1 MTAPIRVAAQRAPCP
16 RSPPSGRS
24 SVLMAGPTSVPRVRF
39 SRTPPRALGVRV
51 GDSRIREPEG
61 CAPND
66 PGFGRG
72 SRRCPTAATR
82 WVMQSRVDDGY
93 GRPWPQKAKGQWLKA
108 EGQDGERQNVG
119 SQDAKALKP
128 AGREEAGWMKGSGD
142 GNWKLNTGN
151 PEKGTGWK
159 SRERES
165 GTRDGDRPAPTNASG
180 LRSSTASTKGWCNRE
195 RRMDECG
202 GWKRWRK
209 PTVETGYFEAEGERT
224 RGAR

>member
-93 GRPWPQKAKGQWLKA
+93 GRPWPQKSKGQWLKA

-128 AGREEAGWMKGSGD
+128 AGREEAGWLKGSDD

-151 PEKGTGWK
+151 REKGTGWK
-159 SRERES
+159 SRGRES
-165 GTRDGDRPAPTNASG
+165 GTRR
-180 LRSSTASTKGWCNRE
+180 
-195 RRMDECG
+195 
-202 GWKRWRK
+202 RWRK
-209 PTVETGYFEAEGERT
+209 PTVKTGYFEAEGERT